1 MSEGISIPGVSDKY
15 KTNDLVTSLMAVER
29 KPLEREKENLEKYN
43 AQQSAWRDVNQKMS
57 TLRDSVKTLYSFE
70 NPFSNKLTSSTQEEA
85 VTADAGRE
93 ADFNSFQIDVLNPA
107 TADRFLSS
115 SIDKE
120 MKVPAGNYNFKV
132 GEKTIKFNWKGG
144 KLSDWVTSLNKR
156 GGQYI
161 KASLIGVS
169 KSQQSLLIESLKTGS
184 ENKLVFEDAAYE
196 FAKNSGMI
204 EPVQSEKITFD
215 SAVTSYATPETK
227 DSITQQNLPVI
238 SKDKVSV
245 TEGKINLPPRSGVT
259 LKLPVNAKKET
270 VKVEF
275 TVSENDITD
284 ITEELNSKA
293 TGPVL
298 PNPGG
303 IEFKGV
309 SIYNNPQETLFT
321 VPDTSAVIP
330 VQPVKNNN
338 LVYVK
343 NSDGSEELV
352 DYTGF
357 EKNAETGERKIV
369 LSLKDF
375 PQAESIIF
383 RNSNTGKNYSVS
395 VPSAYD
401 VSDALGYKA
410 VHPITNAEDAT
421 FKYEGITLTRP
432 TNDIDDVVPHIT
444 LHLHDKTEK
453 TATIK
458 VEPDIESAKDALITF
473 VGKYNQTIAEMNILY
488 QNKPELISEL
498 DYLTDSEIEKQTEK
512 LGMFFGDTTI
522 SNGKNSLQQIVANNY
537 RYSENDSITLLS
549 QIGIST
555 NASSGVTAG
564 YNAAQMRGYL
574 EIDEKKLDS
583 ALENNLNDI
592 KQLFGFDTD
601 GDLIID
607 NGIGYKLDKQLT
619 AWVQSGGILS
629 TKTSALDRSI
639 KSSNQK
645 ISKLEDQLDKKEQEL
660 KRKYA
665 SMEGTLNSLESQ
677 KTTINNFA
685 NQNNNNNR

>member
-15 KTNDLVTSLMAVER
+15 KTNDLVNSLMAVER
-29 KPLEREKENLEKYN
+29 KPLEREKENLEKYT
-43 AQQSAWRDVNQKMS
+43 AQQGAWRDVNQKMS

-70 NPFSNKLTSSTQEEA
+70 NPFNNKLTSSTQEAA

-107 TADRFLSS
+107 TADRFLSAN
-115 SIDKE
+115 IDKE

-144 KLSDWVTSLNKR
+144 KLSDWVNSLNKR

-196 FAKNSGMI
+196 FAKSSGMI
-204 EPVQSEKITFD
+204 EPVQSEQINFD
-215 SAVTSYATPETK
+215 STVTAYSTPETK
-227 DSITQQNLPVI
+227 DTIIQQNLPLI

-245 TEGKINLPPRSGVT
+245 SEGKIKLPPRSGVT
-259 LKLPVNAKKET
+259 VKLPVNAKKET

-275 TVSENDITD
+275 TVSENDISD

-293 TGPVL
+293 TGPIL
-298 PNPGG
+298 PSPGG

-309 SIYNNPQETLFT
+309 SVYNNPQETLFSA
-321 VPDTSAVIP
+321 PDPSTIIP
-330 VQPVKNNN
+330 VQPVRNND

-343 NSDGSEELV
+343 NADGSEEPV
-352 DYTGF
+352 EYTLF
-357 EKNAETGERKIV
+357 EKIAETGERKVVI
-369 LSLKDF
+369 SLKDF
-375 PQAESIIF
+375 PNAESLVF

-498 DYLTDSEIEKQTEK
+498 DYLTDSEIEKETEK

-522 SNGKNSLQQIVANNY
+522 SNGKNSLQQIIANNY
-537 RYSENDSITLLS
+537 RYSENDEITLLS

-555 NASSGVTAG
+555 NASSGISAG